1 MKKAFILGFTLFLI
15 GLGVGGTVSA
25 QFAADPNDR
34 LYQDLS
40 LWEGKGILRH
50 LPVLRP
56 YPPQVILEALEQVVQ
71 KGNREDAARAQG
83 YLAEFKKS
91 FTLHL
96 EAGGTARY
104 TGEDFYGDGYGKIEA
119 GGWIQ
124 DRMYLEGRLEGLVMD
139 NTSGFVLPIG
149 QRTDVDIFD
158 TWADV
163 TVKGRKLNLRQ
174 SQVVD
179 FAVGTSNIYFKA
191 GIERNSFGPFWG
203 DSVVLSPDAPHA
215 GHYSFVWRNGWFS
228 YSTVLLEI
236 AATNYL
242 HEEVPEKFPDKHLI
256 LQSFNFY
263 PTPWLELGFFETV
276 VWGNRFDLNYLL
288 PFKELFYAQSM
299 AGFEDNSFM
308 GILANVRFKD
318 TIQLPLVVYVDDTNL
333 NDLLRFDFSTKFKVA
348 LQAGVRYT
356 PKETSL
362 LRMVGVDYVLV
373 TPYMYTHRSGLGDI
387 SGLSADQRIEVLSAP
402 NYTNYTHMGTNLGVG
417 LDPNSDRF
425 TLNVQLEPVKDLIVD
440 IRGRL
445 IRHGNASEAMADADP
460 RNDGTI
466 LDDGY
471 NKYGKATFHYDT
483 RFLNQSVIEKVW
495 QAGFNARYRLPL
507 GPGSVL
513 LEGGY
518 TFEYYQNKG
527 LVSGETDTVHYVNV
541 GLGYRF

>member
-1 MKKAFILGFTLFLI
+1 MKKKIVFLVALFAMGFIVEGY
-15 GLGVGGTVSA
+15 VHA
-25 QFAADPNDR
+25 QFAADPNNV

-71 KGNREDAARAQG
+71 KGSSADATKAKG
-83 YLAEFKKS
+83 YLEEFKKGYKI
-91 FTLHL
+91 HL

-104 TGEDFYGDGYGKIEA
+104 TGDDFYGDGYGKIEA
-119 GGWIQ
+119 GGWIHEL
-124 DRMYLEGRLEGLVMD
+124 MYLEGQFNGLVMD
-139 NTSGFVLPIG
+139 NTSGFVLPEG
-149 QRTDVDIFD
+149 QRTGIDIFD

-203 DSVVLSPDAPHA
+203 DSVVLSSDAPHA
-215 GHYSFVWRNGWFS
+215 GHYSFVWRNSWFS

-242 HEEVPEKFPDKHLI
+242 HEEVPEKFPDKHLV

-263 PTPWLELGFFETV
+263 PIPWLEVGFFESV
-276 VWGNRFDLNYLL
+276 VWGKRLDLNYLL

-308 GILANVRFKD
+308 GILANARVRD
-318 TIQLPLVVYVDDTNL
+318 TIQVPFVVYVDDTNL

-348 LQAGVRYT
+348 LQAGIRYT

-362 LRMVGVDYVLV
+362 LRTVGMDYTLV
-373 TPYMYTHRSGLGDI
+373 TPYMYTHRSGLEEIPDDPDERI
-387 SGLSADQRIEVLSAP
+387 AQLSEP
-402 NYTNYTHMGTNLGVG
+402 NYTNYTHMGTNLAVG

-425 TLNVQLEPVKDLIVD
+425 TLSVQLEPVKDLVVD
-440 IRGRL
+440 VTGRL
-445 IRHGNASEAMADADP
+445 LRHGNASEGMTDADP

-513 LEGGY
+513 VEGGY
-518 TFEYYQNKG
+518 TFEYYQNKD
-527 LVSGETDTVHYVNV
+527 LVSGKKETIHYVNI
-541 GLGYRF
+541 GLRYRF

>member
-1 MKKAFILGFTLFLI
+1 MRKLRVYLFVFFLVGM
-15 GLGVGGTVSA
+15 GLSGNVFG
-25 QFAADPNDR
+25 QFAADPNDP

-40 LWEGKGILRH
+40 LWEGKGLLRH

-56 YPPQVILEALEQVVQ
+56 YPPQVIMEALEQVVR
-71 KGNREDAARAQG
+71 KGNRMDAAKARG
-83 YLAEFKKS
+83 YLEEFQKQYKI
-91 FTLHL
+91 HL

-104 TGEDFYGDGYGKIEA
+104 TGDDFYGDGYGKIEA
-119 GGWIQ
+119 GGWIH
-124 DRMYLEGRLEGLVMD
+124 DSMYLEGRLEGLVMD
-139 NTSGFVLPIG
+139 NTSGFVLPAG

-174 SQVVD
+174 SQVMD

-203 DSVVLSPDAPHA
+203 DSVVLSPDTPHA

-236 AATNYL
+236 AATSYL
-242 HEEVPEKFPDKHLI
+242 HEDVPEKYPDKHI
-256 LQSFNFY
+256 VLQSFNFY
-263 PTPWLELGFFETV
+263 PNPWLELGFFETV
-276 VWGNRFDLNYLL
+276 VWGKRLDLNYLL

-308 GILANVRFKD
+308 GILANVRVKD
-318 TIQLPLVVYVDDTNL
+318 SIQIPFVLYVDDTNL

-373 TPYMYTHRSGLGDI
+373 TPYMYTHRSGLEEIETDPDARI
-387 SGLSADQRIEVLSAP
+387 AQLSQP
-402 NYTNYTHMGTNLGVG
+402 NYTNYTHMGTNLAVG

-425 TLNVQLEPVKDLIVD
+425 TLSVQLEPVKDLIVNLQ
-440 IRGRL
+440 GRL
-445 IRHGNASEAMADADP
+445 MRHGNASEAMVDSDP

-483 RFLNQSVIEKVW
+483 RFLDQSVIEKIW
-495 QAGFNARYRLPL
+495 QAGFNARYQFPL
-507 GPGSVL
+507 GPGALL

-518 TFEYYQNKG
+518 TFEYYQNKD
-527 LVSGETDTVHYVNV
+527 LVSGETDTIHYVNV